1 MTEHPPESDLILLY
15 YGEVEDAAPL
25 KAHLTECPACRIAFD
40 ELCSTLDR
48 IADDPEPPAPGL
60 EQRVWTSIRGQIP
73 AARSNRWHVLAPLV
87 AIAAMLVVAFFL
99 GRKSA
104 EPVPGVA
111 AVSPRERVLLIALGQ
126 HLERARIVV
135 TEIANASVQ
144 QELAEDLLD
153 SNRLYRQAASA
164 AGEVTYED
172 LLADV
177 ERVLLEAVHGGDPE
191 ALRRQID
198 EEALLFRLQV
208 IESQVEARQPEVEN
222 SL

>member
-1 MTEHPPESDLILLY
+1 MITHLPESDLILLY
-15 YGEVEDAAPL
+15 YGEIEDPAPS
-25 KAHLTECPACRIAFD
+25 KAHLSECAGCRAAFD
-40 ELCSTLDR
+40 ELCATLDR
-48 IADDPEPPAPGL
+48 IADDLEPAAPGL
-60 EQRVWTSIRGQIP
+60 EQRVWASIREQAP
-73 AARSNRWHVLAPLV
+73 VPRASRWRSAAALG
-87 AIAAMLVVAFFL
+87 AIAAMLLLAFLL

-104 EPVPGVA
+104 GPPPVA
-111 AVSPRERVLLIALGQ
+111 AATPRERVLLIALGQ

-144 QELAEDLLD
+144 PELAQDLIE
-153 SNRLYRQAASA
+153 SNRLYRQAAVST
-164 AGEVTYED
+164 GEVSYET

-177 ERVLLEAVHGGDPE
+177 ERVLLEAVHGADPE

-208 IESQVEARQPEVEN
+208 IESQVEARQPEMEN